1 MNVKNRVSDL
11 LLFKAKLSNFSTMSW
26 LEPMIVRTRGEPT
39 NHYTTDAV
47 VKNQRNIFV
56 TLKNVIKISSPILK
70 DDLM

>member
-11 LLFKAKLSNFSTMSW
+11 LLFKAKLSNFSAMSW
-26 LEPMIVRTRGEPT
+26 LEPMIYRTRGQPA

-47 VKNQRNIFV
+47 VKNQRNVFV

>member
-11 LLFKAKLSNFSTMSW
+11 LLFKAKLSNFSAMSW
-26 LEPMIVRTRGEPT
+26 LELMIYRTWGQPA

-47 VKNQRNIFV
+47 VKNQRNVFV